1 MPPPKVAKNLA
12 RIMGVLFLLLGL
24 LAFLPNP
31 VIGAIGYFRT
41 DTALNCVLLLF
52 AALLLSSTTKGE
64 STAATG
70 LYLVAMLA
78 FALASLGFVTLLDQP
93 EGAAVK
99 LLDLILCNQQDVW
112 LFSGTAVVLL
122 ICGLMNTSSRQ
133 IVRD

>member
-24 LAFLPNP
+24 LAFFPNT

-64 STAATG
+64 STAASG

-78 FALASLGFVTLLDQP
+78 SALASVGFVTLLDQP
-93 EGAAVK
+93 EGTAVK
-99 LLDLILCNQQDVW
+99 LLDLVLCNQQDVW
-112 LFSGTAVVLL
+112 LFSGTAIVLFA
-122 ICGLMNTSSRQ
+122 CGLMNTSSRQ
-133 IVRD
+133 LVRD